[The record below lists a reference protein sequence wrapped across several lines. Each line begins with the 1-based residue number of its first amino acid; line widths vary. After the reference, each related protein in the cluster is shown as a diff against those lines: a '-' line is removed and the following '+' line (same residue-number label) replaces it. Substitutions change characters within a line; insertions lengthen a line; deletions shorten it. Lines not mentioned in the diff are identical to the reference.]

1 MSLEAPCF
9 SSRYPRRSLTHEFST
24 DLRLEGRSKASLEM
38 VVVNRLAEVTNDPV
52 F

>member
-1 MSLEAPCF
+1 MN
-9 SSRYPRRSLTHEFST
+9 FST